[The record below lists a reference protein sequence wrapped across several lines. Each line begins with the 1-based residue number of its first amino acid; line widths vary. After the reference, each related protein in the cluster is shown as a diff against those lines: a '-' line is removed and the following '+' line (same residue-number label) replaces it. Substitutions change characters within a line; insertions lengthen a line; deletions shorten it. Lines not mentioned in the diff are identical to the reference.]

1 MTPYINPSFRD
12 RQEPVALL
20 TGAVEDPAHVPGP
33 GMSPAFRARG
43 QAFIE
48 AQSREVTPEPT
59 RTPSGG
65 NRHAA
70 FCAILAFPVAFAI
83 MAAAFGDMRSCAIL
97 CLVGMAIALIGL
109 YTLDGPA

>member
-12 RQEPVALL
+12 RQKPVALL
-20 TGAVEDPAHVPGP
+20 PGAVAPDV
-33 GMSPAFRARG
+33 
-43 QAFIE
+43 IE
-48 AQSREVTPEPT
+48 AQAREVAPAPVK
-59 RTPSGG
+59 RRD

-83 MAAAFGDMRSCAIL
+83 MAAAFGDMRLCAIL

-109 YTLDGPA
+109 YMLDGPV

>member
-12 RQEPVALL
+12 RQQPVALL
-20 TGAVEDPAHVPGP
+20 PGAV
-33 GMSPAFRARG
+33 
-43 QAFIE
+43 IE
-48 AQSREVTPEPT
+48 AQSRDVTPEPT

-83 MAAAFGDMRSCAIL
+83 MAAAFGDMRLCAIL

-109 YTLDGPA
+109 YMLDGPV